1 MALIV
6 PDPNGP
12 SPDTTTAQFAP
23 HITGLMAGEDLL
35 ACAPCYI
42 KTSDNLVYMSN
53 GTAANEAAEVVGFS
67 ARATRAG
74 EPVTLYGIGTR
85 FHYAAGTL
93 SPGAILYVAATAGRL
108 ADSGTT
114 GDPMGVAFAINP
126 YDIIIFRAGPAGYNN
141 SVADGAIS
149 SAKIADGAISSAK
162 IADGAISSAK
172 IADGAIE
179 LVDIKPAV
187 LDSTVVKNMA
197 AGDVKAGIP
206 VLYHISVA
214 AGTNGNTD
222 LIATYKTKIVDV
234 WVRPTTTVAD
244 ATLQVKNGTTNVI
257 TDAMAANTAGAVTRC
272 ASIAA
277 AYDVV
282 NAGGTIRVT
291 GSGGATQPAADVYI
305 LGYRIA

>member
-149 SAKIADGAISSAK
+149 SAKIADGAI
-162 IADGAISSAK
+162 
-172 IADGAIE
+172 E
-179 LVDIKPAV
+179 LVNIKPAV

-206 VLYHISVA
+206 ILYHISVA

-234 WVRPTTTVAD
+234 WVRPTTTVAA

>member
-114 GDPMGVAFAINP
+114 GDPTGVAFAINP

-149 SAKIADGAISSAK
+149 SAKIADGAI
-162 IADGAISSAK
+162 
-172 IADGAIE
+172 E
-179 LVDIKPAV
+179 LVDIKPAI

-291 GSGGATQPAADVYI
+291 GSGGATQPDADVYI